1 MENQFISYLSLPQ
14 KRDAG
19 LRIFQQAI
27 KQQNG
32 YNPLASLKSLQHQAY
47 QPIKN
52 LEVSLHQSV
61 ARQL

>member
-1 MENQFISYLSLPQ
+1 MENQFISYLPLPQ

-19 LRIFQQAI
+19 LRIFLQAI

>member
-1 MENQFISYLSLPQ
+1 MENQFISYLPLPQ

-32 YNPLASLKSLQHQAY
+32 YNPLASLKSLQHQ
-47 QPIKN
+47 QQRNK
-52 LEVSLHQSV
+52 SV
-61 ARQL
+61 IVRLFKLTN